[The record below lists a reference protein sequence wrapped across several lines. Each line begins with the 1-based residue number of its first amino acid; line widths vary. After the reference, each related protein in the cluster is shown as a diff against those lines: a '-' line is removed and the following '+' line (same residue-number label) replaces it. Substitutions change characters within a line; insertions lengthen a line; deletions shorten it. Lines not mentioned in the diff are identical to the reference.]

1 MMFVNPKITR
11 TTTPSLLSKKLY
23 FSRALWN
30 AGELMILLFRPLH
43 DSREEL
49 GMGEA
54 VCGVRSC
61 MCVGCRAVDDQLGA
75 TTRPAAGKGSR
86 SRRAP
91 EGLIGL
97 VRFFLHALSGA
108 ILPMKI

>member
-1 MMFVNPKITR
+1 MFVNPKITR

-75 TTRPAAGKGSR
+75 TTHPAAGKGS
-86 SRRAP
+86 
-91 EGLIGL
+91 
-97 VRFFLHALSGA
+97 
-108 ILPMKI
+108 